1 MSKIPRTTL
10 TMTEETK
17 QKGLEL
23 SKTILGSENLSGYVS
38 YLINREHKEL
48 NK

>member
-1 MSKIPRTTL
+1 MSKIIRANLTL
-10 TMTEETK
+10 TEETK

-23 SKTILGSENLSGYVS
+23 SKTILGSKNLSVYVS
-38 YLINREHKEL
+38 YLINKEHKLL